1 MKQGGEESKQE
12 FIYAMVCSQGGS
24 EQSQVSSS
32 HELFG
37 KLVMQGVEMKKWNIH
52 GGIGGFGILFNG
64 FHLGSN
70 IPRGGRI
77 FVLV

>member
-12 FIYAMVCSQGGS
+12 FIYAMVCSQEES

-37 KLVMQGVEMKKWNIH
+37 KQLCRCRNEEMEYSWGNR
-52 GGIGGFGILFNG
+52 GIWDLIQ
-64 FHLGSN
+64 
-70 IPRGGRI
+70 
-77 FVLV
+77 